1 MSLVDPNQL
10 NDCVNEAKCHN
21 YEIVY
26 KTHFKLFFCFLRCLK
41 MSKGSLNICF
51 LVCKYRF
58 GTMWMELYTAFCP
71 CQRYERK
78 QNRWYVFNQCS
89 TFI

>member
-26 KTHFKLFFCFLRCLK
+26 KTHFKLFFCLFFEMSQNVQRIIEFLFSC
-41 MSKGSLNICF
+41 
-51 LVCKYRF
+51 V
-58 GTMWMELYTAFCP
+58 
-71 CQRYERK
+71 
-78 QNRWYVFNQCS
+78 
-89 TFI
+89 